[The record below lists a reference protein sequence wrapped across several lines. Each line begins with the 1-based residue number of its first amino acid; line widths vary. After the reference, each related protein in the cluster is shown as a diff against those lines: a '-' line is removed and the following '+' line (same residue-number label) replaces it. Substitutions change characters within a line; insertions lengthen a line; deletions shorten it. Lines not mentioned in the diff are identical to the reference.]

1 MQLKNK
7 KAIVTGGNQGIGKG
21 IAIALAKAGA
31 DVVIQY
37 RSAEDKAASTVNEIK
52 QLGRTAFSIQSDFTK
67 KYAPQIFFK
76 AAIEKLESVD
86 ILVNC
91 AAAYERGNL
100 LEIKPETFAWMQKVN
115 VEVPLILIQEFSRYL
130 ISENRPGS
138 IINIS
143 SISSFRPIRGS
154 SLNSCSKA
162 GLNMLTKCAA
172 LELGQYQIRVNGIAP
187 GQTETESNLPYM
199 ENDPAGWAQ
208 VVKKIP
214 LGRTGKPN
222 DIGGLAVFLAS
233 DEADWLTGVTIPVD
247 GGLIISWQ

>member
-21 IAIALAKAGA
+21 IAVALAKAGA
-31 DVVIQY
+31 DIVIQY
-37 RSAEDKAASTVNEIK
+37 RSNEDKAYSTINEIE
-52 QLGRTAFSIQSDFTK
+52 QIGRTAFSIQSDFTEK
-67 KYAPQIFFK
+67 DAPQKFFK
-76 AAIEKLESVD
+76 SAIEKLKSVD

-100 LEIKPETFAWMQKVN
+100 LEIKPEIFAWMQKVN
-115 VEVPLILIQEFSRYL
+115 VEVPLVLIQEFSRYL
-130 ISENRPGS
+130 ISENRSGS
-138 IINIS
+138 IVNIS

-172 LELGQYQIRVNGIAP
+172 LELGKYQIRVNGIAP
-187 GQTETESNLPYM
+187 GQIETESNLPNM
-199 ENDPAGWAQ
+199 ENDSEGWTQ
-208 VVKKIP
+208 VIKKIP
-214 LGRTGKPN
+214 LGRAGKPN

-233 DEADWLTGVTIPVD
+233 DEADLLTGVTIPVD

>member
-1 MQLKNK
+1 MILEGK

-37 RSAEDKAASTVNEIK
+37 RSAENKAIATKNEIE
-52 QLGRTAFSIQSDFTK
+52 QLGRQAFLFQADFTQEH
-67 KYAPQIFFK
+67 APEIFLK
-76 AAIEKLESVD
+76 AAIEQLTTVD

-91 AAAYERGNL
+91 AAAYERGAL
-100 LEIKPETFAWMQKVN
+100 LEIKSESFSLMHKVN
-115 VEVPLILIQEFSRYL
+115 VEVPLRLIQGFSHYL
-130 ISENRPGS
+130 IKNNKPAS

-162 GLNMLTKCAA
+162 SLNMLTKCAA

-187 GQTETESNLPYM
+187 GQTETESNQPYM
-199 ENDPAGWAQ
+199 EQDPQGWVE

-214 LGRTGKPN
+214 LGRAGKPH
-222 DIGGLAVFLAS
+222 DIGGLCVFLAS
-233 DEADWLTGVTIPVD
+233 DESSWLTGVTIPVD

>member
-1 MQLKNK
+1 MQLLKDN

-37 RSAEDKAASTVNEIK
+37 RATENKALITINEIK
-52 QLGRTAFSIQSDFTK
+52 QTGRLAFSIQSDFTEK
-67 KYAPQIFFK
+67 DAPEKFLK
-76 AAIEKLESVD
+76 SAIEQLKTAD

-91 AAAYERGNL
+91 AAAYERGAL
-100 LEIKPETFAWMQKVN
+100 LEIKPETFAWMQKIN
-115 VEVPLILIQEFSRYL
+115 VEVPLVLIQEFSRYL
-130 ISENRPGS
+130 INVNRSGS
-138 IINIS
+138 IINVS

-187 GQTETESNLPYM
+187 GQTETESNQSYM
-199 ENDPAGWAQ
+199 EQDPDGWDQ
-208 VVKKIP
+208 VIRKIP
-214 LGRTGKPN
+214 LGRAGKPN
-222 DIGGLAVFLAS
+222 DIGGLTVFLAS
-233 DEADWLTGVTIPVD
+233 DQSSWLTCVTIPVD
-247 GGLIISWQ
+247 GGLII

>member
-1 MQLKNK
+1 MQLKGK
-7 KAIVTGGNQGIGKG
+7 KAIITGGNQGIGKG
-21 IAIALAKAGA
+21 IALAMAKAGA

-37 RSAEDKAASTVNEIK
+37 RSAEDKAHATLNEIK
-52 QLGRTAFSIQSDFTK
+52 QIGRTVFAIQADFSEK
-67 KYAPQIFFK
+67 GAPQQFLK
-76 AAIEKLESVD
+76 SAIEKFRTVD

-91 AAAYERGNL
+91 AAAYERGPL
-100 LEIKPETFAWMQKVN
+100 LDIQPETFAWMQKIN
-115 VEVPLILIQEFSRYL
+115 VEVPLILIQEFSRHL
-130 ISENRPGS
+130 ISEKRAGS

-187 GQTETESNLPYM
+187 GQTETESNLPSM
-199 ENDPAGWAQ
+199 ENDPEGWTQ
-208 VVKKIP
+208 VIKKIP
-214 LGRTGKPN
+214 LGRAGKPH
-222 DIGGLAVFLAS
+222 DIGELAAFLAS
-233 DEADWLTGVTIPVD
+233 DEASWLTGVTIPVD